1 VQLFNKRVLT
11 KYFTYLFAFF
21 AFTSIV
27 VLCLANFSLL
37 FLHFSLQLEV
47 AMKLL
52 QKRKEYISLQQWSLP
67 SGVSQGC
74 CLLSG
79 LRYQELLFL
88 LTWMLSFENSTA
100 RHSVPVM
107 PSTSG
112 PLMMGRLTLKS
123 SECRKGE
130 FGS

>member
-1 VQLFNKRVLT
+1 VSIKH
-11 KYFTYLFAFF
+11 FTYLFTFL

-37 FLHFSLQLEV
+37 FLHFFLQLEV

-74 CLLSG
+74 CLPPG
-79 LRYQELLFL
+79 LQHQELLFL
-88 LTWMLSFENSTA
+88 LTWRLSFENSIA

-112 PLMMGRLTLKS
+112 SLMMRRLTLKS
-123 SECRKGE
+123 SVCRKGE
-130 FGS
+130 SGS